1 MVEAFFM
8 ETKVKD
14 LTVNEFRSLISDTV
28 RNVVEESIEDVMALS
43 STKYLLSIEEARRD
57 YKEGRVKRLEDVLDV

>member
-1 MVEAFFM
+1 MVETFFM

-43 STKYLLSIEEARRD
+43 STKYPLSIEEARRD

>member
-1 MVEAFFM
+1 M

-43 STKYLLSIEEARRD
+43 STKYPLSIEEARRD

>member
-1 MVEAFFM
+1 M